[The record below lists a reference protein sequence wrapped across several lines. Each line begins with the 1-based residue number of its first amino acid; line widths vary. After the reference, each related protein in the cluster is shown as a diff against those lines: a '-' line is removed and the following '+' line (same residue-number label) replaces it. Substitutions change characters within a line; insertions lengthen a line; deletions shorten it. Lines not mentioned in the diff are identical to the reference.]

1 MIAQANRRRTKIVA
15 TVGPACQSSEM
26 LRALI
31 RAGVNM
37 FRLNF
42 SHGSHEDH
50 AAVYHRI
57 REESRNFSDP
67 VAILADLCG
76 PKIRVGKFAN
86 DSIVLVEGQTV
97 LVTTRDVLGEP
108 GLIPSR
114 YTDLARDVRSGD
126 RILIDDGNLELRV
139 ESIDGTEITCTV
151 VTGGVLKNR
160 KGMNLPGVAV
170 SSPAL
175 TAQDRLDAAFALELG
190 VDFLALSFVR
200 KPSDLAD
207 LKQLIADRRMRTP
220 IIAKIEK
227 PEALLCLDGILE
239 AADGLMVARGDLGVE
254 MAPERVPLAQRE
266 MLIKARRACKPVIVA
281 TQMLESMITNPRPT
295 RAEVSD
301 VSTAVFGG
309 ADAVMLSAET
319 AAGAYP
325 VKAVEMMDRVARQV
339 EQHQL
344 ADGGFTDLTA
354 GDDEESLTPSLA
366 LYQALARSTAQLSRD
381 LNIRAVCV
389 RTTKGTSAAVVS
401 ATRPTAPILALT
413 HSETVARRLTLCWGA
428 VPRVISVEEFENP
441 KQAAREQAL
450 ALNLCCE
457 GQYLLL
463 LTGFGKSEPSL
474 TVVPV

>member
-15 TVGPACQSSEM
+15 TVGPACQSPEM
-26 LRALI
+26 IRALI

-50 AAVYHRI
+50 AVVYHRI
-57 REESRNFSDP
+57 REEARQFSDP

-97 LVTTRDVLGEP
+97 IVTTRDVLGEP

-139 ESIDGTEITCTV
+139 EAIAGTEITCTV

-200 KPSDLAD
+200 KPADLAD

-227 PEALLCLDGILE
+227 PEALTCLDEILDT
-239 AADGLMVARGDLGVE
+239 ADGLMVARGDLGVE

-344 ADGGFTDLTA
+344 ADGGFTDLTQ
-354 GDDEESLTPSLA
+354 GDDEESLSPSLA
-366 LYQALARSTAQLSRD
+366 LYQALARSTAQISRD
-381 LNIRAVCV
+381 LAVRAVCV

-401 ATRPTAPILALT
+401 ATRPSAPIIALT
-413 HSETVARRLTLCWGA
+413 HNETVARRLALCWGA
-428 VPRVISVEEFENP
+428 VPRVISVDEFENP
-441 KQAAREQAL
+441 KQAARDQAL
-450 ALNLCCE
+450 AMNLCCE